1 MSPRMIHSLT
11 ASDARTLALVALLF
25 TTVVATGCTSR
36 ADAADEQAAPAT
48 PVRVRAAAAVERPA
62 AVNASGTVDASTT
75 ADIGFQV
82 GGKVER
88 VVVEEGQTVR
98 GGQLLASLD
107 ATEYRL
113 AAEQAKASA
122 LQASGEYARMRQLY
136 ERHSLAPNDYAKF
149 EAATQVA
156 DAQQSTA
163 LEHLAHTRLTS
174 PISGIVVR
182 RGIDPGETVGAG
194 TPVFTIVAVDR
205 VTIRVGIPEA
215 QIGLVRPGAA
225 AAVAVPA
232 LAGQPFQARVTMIG
246 VSADAA
252 SRTYP
257 VKLEVPNP
265 RHLLLPGMIAEARID
280 GDRITRALTVPGEA
294 VVRDAEGATLLFV
307 YAPAERRVH
316 TRRVTVGAP
325 IDREIEI
332 TEGLEPGEL
341 VVVAGQDRVRDG
353 AAVAAT
359 AEGAQS
365 GPATAA
371 PTTINRAEPA
381 R

>member
-1 MSPRMIHSLT
+1 
-11 ASDARTLALVALLF
+11 
-25 TTVVATGCTSR
+25 
-36 ADAADEQAAPAT
+36 
-48 PVRVRAAAAVERPA
+48 
-62 AVNASGTVDASTT
+62 
-75 ADIGFQV
+75 
-82 GGKVER
+82 
-88 VVVEEGQTVR
+88 
-98 GGQLLASLD
+98 
-107 ATEYRL
+107 
-113 AAEQAKASA
+113 
-122 LQASGEYARMRQLY
+122 MRQLY

-246 VSADAA
+246 ASADAA

-316 TRRVTVGAP
+316 SRRVTVGAP

-332 TEGLEPGEL
+332 TDGLEPGEL